1 VSRNTKGSRKVFK
14 ASKGIFQRK
23 QKPDKYSGPTDK
35 LNLVIDSEPSTFE
48 MWEDVV
54 IENDVWSVFQ
64 RPRDKSVVT
73 SIGLM
78 R

>member
-1 VSRNTKGSRKVFK
+1 MSRNSKGSRKPKGTFK
-14 ASKGIFQRK
+14 ESK
-23 QKPDKYSGPTDK
+23 KPDKYSGPIAK

-64 RPRDKSVVT
+64 RPRNKLVVT